1 MPHDNHNSPNDES
14 SDLPDEMT
22 LRVKSLETILT
33 KKGLI
38 DPKTL
43 DEIIDFYSNKVGP
56 KNGAYV
62 VAKSWTDNKFR
73 TQILKDPDKVLKEL
87 GFFGRQGE
95 HVVVLENTAEVHN
108 LVVCTLCSCYPWP
121 LLGLPPSWYKSDEYR
136 SRSVREPREVLKD
149 FGVIIP
155 SERKVKVWDS
165 TAEIRYLVIPLKP
178 KGVDGMPINE
188 LAKLVTRD
196 SMIGAG
202 DAISPDRTN
211 G

>member
-62 VAKSWTDNKFR
+62 VAKSWTDDKFR

-87 GFFGRQGE
+87 ANDLI
-95 HVVVLENTAEVHN
+95 VVPKTNHYAFVIFASIVLQ
-108 LVVCTLCSCYPWP
+108 
-121 LLGLPPSWYKSDEYR
+121 LLAYHIALGKKLNVDQ
-136 SRSVREPREVLKD
+136 PR
-149 FGVIIP
+149 
-155 SERKVKVWDS
+155 
-165 TAEIRYLVIPLKP
+165 
-178 KGVDGMPINE
+178 N
-188 LAKLVTRD
+188 LAKSV
-196 SMIGAG
+196 SVE
-202 DAISPDRTN
+202 
-211 G
+211 